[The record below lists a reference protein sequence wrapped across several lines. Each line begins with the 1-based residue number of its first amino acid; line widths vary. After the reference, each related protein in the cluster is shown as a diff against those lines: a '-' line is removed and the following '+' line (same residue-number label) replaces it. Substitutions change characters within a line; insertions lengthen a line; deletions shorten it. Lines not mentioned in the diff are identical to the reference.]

1 MIPPGGATSRI
12 GACEPGPGQR
22 PKGPG
27 RIAKAGTRP
36 ENGEFA
42 MSAQAGRSPAPP
54 RPGRA
59 AARLSGTG
67 PAPVAGG
74 EAPAGLFGTASL
86 REATSSWLTVL
97 ASERRLSPKTVEA
110 YGRDLRQ
117 FVTFLAGHLGE
128 APSPAL
134 VVGLK
139 PLDIRA
145 FLSAR
150 RREGIESR
158 SLMRQLAALRSFARH
173 LEREG
178 HGTPA
183 AFSAVRGPRLSKSLP
198 KPVAASAALAM
209 TEETTRAGEERER
222 WVLARDAAVLSL
234 LYGCGLRISEA
245 LGLLRRDAPTGET
258 DSVRVLGKGG
268 KTRAVPVIRPVR
280 DAVEA
285 YLAACPYPLPPEG
298 PLFVGQRGGPL
309 SPRIIQLAVARL
321 RGALGLPDSA
331 TPHAL
336 RHSFATHLLARGGE
350 LRAIQELLGH
360 ASLSTTQIYT
370 QVDSSRLLAA
380 YQSAHPRARMAG

>member
-1 MIPPGGATSRI
+1 MEACVGTKREHGGFGMRAQRRPAQQQGSGRVSAKLGI
-12 GACEPGPGQR
+12 APSGP
-22 PKGPG
+22 
-27 RIAKAGTRP
+27 KAGP
-36 ENGEFA
+36 ETGVA
-42 MSAQAGRSPAPP
+42 
-54 RPGRA
+54 
-59 AARLSGTG
+59 LLGTK
-67 PAPVAGG
+67 A
-74 EAPAGLFGTASL
+74 L
-86 REATSSWLTVL
+86 REATAAWLSTL

-110 YGRDLRQ
+110 YARDLRQ

-134 VVGLK
+134 IVALK
-139 PLDIRA
+139 PLDVRA
-145 FLSAR
+145 FMSAR
-150 RREGIESR
+150 RHEGIESR

-178 HGTPA
+178 HGAAA
-183 AFSAVRGPRLSKSLP
+183 AFAAVRGPRIAKSLP
-198 KPVAASAALAM
+198 KPVAAEAALAM
-209 TEETTRAGEERER
+209 TDEGTRAGEERDA
-222 WVLARDAAVLSL
+222 WVLARDAAVLAL

-245 LGLLRRDAPTGET
+245 LGLARRDAPTAVI

-268 KTRAVPVIRPVR
+268 KTRAVPVIQPVR
-280 DAVEA
+280 QAVET
-285 YLAACPYPLPPEG
+285 YLAICPYSLPPEG
-298 PLFVGQRGGPL
+298 PLFVGQKGGSL

-321 RGALGLPDSA
+321 RGALGLDESA

-370 QVDSSRLLAA
+370 KVDSARLLAA